1 VSTGSRELGPV
12 WTLPNAVSLAR
23 LACVPVFVW
32 LLFGRGDRLAAGIL
46 LAALG
51 VTDWVDGW
59 LARRLGQVSTVGKV
73 LDPVADRILIGVA
86 VVATMVD
93 GSVPLWLGVAVVVRE
108 VLVSVAVLVLAAL
121 GAARIDVVWVGK
133 AGTLGLMV
141 ALPLFLAGHSDV
153 SWHEGA
159 EIAAW
164 VFAVPGLALSWL
176 AAFSYVPL
184 ARRALSAG
192 RVGSER

>member
-1 VSTGSRELGPV
+1 MSTGSRELGPV

-46 LAALG
+46 LAVLG

-86 VVATMVD
+86 VVATLVD

-164 VFAVPGLALSWL
+164 VFAIPGLALSWL
-176 AAFSYVPL
+176 AALSYVPL